1 MVEMPRSL
9 VLVVAFEIVL
19 DIGALI
25 WSVSTRNTAALPGAI
40 GRLLVVGGL
49 GLLAVLKR
57 RSWARWAFA
66 CFQYFT
72 AIAAFVVT
80 FVVPGRGVRFQSI
93 GLVMGVAYLVL
104 GVAASIARLD
114 TSTPGD
120 THMTS
125 KLQNNEMQQTS
136 RG

>member
-1 MVEMPRSL
+1 MPRSL
-9 VLVVAFEIVL
+9 VLVVAFEVVF
-19 DIGALI
+19 DCGALI
-25 WSVSTRNTAALPGAI
+25 WSVTTQNTAALPGAI

-57 RSWARWAFA
+57 RNWARWAFA

-72 AIAAFVVT
+72 ALAAFVVT
-80 FVVPGRGVRFQSI
+80 FVVPGRGFSFQPV
-93 GLVMGVAYLVL
+93 GLVMGVAYLVI

-114 TSTPGD
+114 GPTPGASD
-120 THMTS
+120 ITS